1 MIDHDHPGFSDTA
14 YRNRRNNIA
23 LSARSHKIGDPV
35 KDVVYTP
42 NEDAVWSYVYQHL
55 SALYFDH
62 ACVEYRQAFRRFAL
76 TEHRA
81 PQFSEINKK
90 ISEVGFTIEPVEGL
104 VDSRRFLSHLADG
117 VMLCT
122 QYIRHHSVPEYTPEP
137 DIIHELFGHAVFF
150 LDPSIRELNRLFG
163 RAAKVCT
170 DEHLVH
176 LERLYWYTIEF
187 GLCLEEGKPKA
198 YGAGLLSSMG
208 ELTNI
213 NEIDRRPFNI
223 DEIIETPYDTQ
234 NQHEKLFCAN
244 SFSDAMGQTVEYLN
258 SYIVGR

>member
-1 MIDHDHPGFSDTA
+1 MIDHDHPGFSDTE
-14 YRNRRNNIA
+14 YRNRRNDIA
-23 LSARSHKIGDPV
+23 LSARSHKIGEPV

-42 NEDAVWSYVYQHL
+42 AEDAVWSYVYQHL

-62 ACVEYRQAFRRFAL
+62 ACAQYRKAFRSFAL
-76 TEHRA
+76 MEHRA

-90 ISEVGFTIEPVEGL
+90 LKDVGFTIEPVEGL
-104 VDSRRFLSHLADG
+104 VDSRRFLSQLEDG

-150 LDPSIRELNRLFG
+150 VDPSIRKLNQLFG
-163 RAAKVCT
+163 RAAKVCS
-170 DEHLVH
+170 DDHLVH

-187 GLCLEEGKPKA
+187 GLCLEKGVPKA
-198 YGAGLLSSMG
+198 YGAGLLSSIG

-213 NEIDRRPFNI
+213 STIERRPFDI
-223 DEIIETPYDTQ
+223 KEIINTPYDTQ
-234 NQHEKLFCAN
+234 SQHMKLFCAE
-244 SFSDAMGQTVEYLN
+244 SFDQAVSQTIEYLER
-258 SYIVGR
+258 YLIT